1 MYQTEFNQVFGARGN
16 SNKTVG
22 YTDATR
28 KQARRMRIGKTFRD
42 KVNGH
47 VAYQKNRRVWDDELR
62 KFVKA

>member
-1 MYQTEFNQVFGARGN
+1 MYQTEFNRVFGARGN

-28 KQARRMRIGKTFRD
+28 KHARDMRIGKTARD
-42 KVNGH
+42 KANGH
-47 VAYQKNRRVWDDELR
+47 VAYQKNRRVWDEELR